1 MSATEAWVKL
11 RKAWERLQQYRR
23 SVAELAAC
31 PPEELRRIACEI
43 GVSEYELRALDSSS
57 RGPAELMPERL
68 RQLGLD
74 PEFLRRD
81 DTAVYRD
88 LERVC
93 ARCKASERCA
103 RDLAAGDVEAG
114 MRHYCSN
121 AHTIDA
127 LIVGS
132 QEPV

>member
-1 MSATEAWVKL
+1 MTAVQALVKL
-11 RKAWERLQQYRR
+11 QAAWGRLQQHRR
-23 SVAELAAC
+23 SVVELAAC
-31 PPEELRRIACEI
+31 PPEELRRIAREV
-43 GVSEYELRALDSSS
+43 GVSERELRALDSNTK
-57 RGPAELMPERL
+57 GPTELMPERL

-93 ARCKASERCA
+93 ARCKSSERCA
-103 RDLAAGDVEAG
+103 RDLAAGDVATG
-114 MRHYCSN
+114 MRSYCSN

-127 LIVGS
+127 LIVGR
-132 QEPV
+132 